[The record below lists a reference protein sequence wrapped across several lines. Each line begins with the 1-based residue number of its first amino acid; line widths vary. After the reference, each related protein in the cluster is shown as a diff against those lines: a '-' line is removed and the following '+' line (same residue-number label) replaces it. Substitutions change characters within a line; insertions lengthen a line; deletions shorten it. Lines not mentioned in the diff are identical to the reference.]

1 MLKSK
6 SAQYLGSFLVCMLLG
21 LLGYF
26 MWSAISSH
34 KNSSSRQESDTVYAS
49 PSANDHYRIQSKKSR
64 ITLVNYI
71 SLDCIHCKKAYIN
84 EDAFLSTLATSS
96 KNITIIYRHNP
107 LASQPLSQEKALISE
122 CVYRQTNDVIF
133 FEFIKNVFGS
143 YNESQKNNLWV
154 TKLASKFVPSQ
165 KLLDTCIN
173 DEAVRMLIQKQKYEN
188 IIADIL
194 YTPTILVFIDGNFI
208 KKYENLNGTAMLGL
222 LKYYMSIEQP
232 ALGN

>member
-21 LLGYF
+21 LLSYF

-34 KNSSSRQESDTVYAS
+34 KNSSSRQEGNTVYAS

-71 SLDCIHCKKAYIN
+71 SLDCIHCKKAFIN

-96 KNITIIYRHNP
+96 GISIIYRHNP

-122 CVYRQTNDVIF
+122 CVYRQTNDTIF

-143 YNESQKNNLWV
+143 YNESQKNNAWV
-154 TKLASKFVPSQ
+154 KKIAYTFVPSQ

-173 DEAVRMLIQKQKYEN
+173 DESVRMLIQKQKYEN
-188 IIADIL
+188 IIAGIE
-194 YTPTILVFIDGNFI
+194 YTPTILVFVDGNFI